1 MQYNTIQYNTILQW
15 PFSLDFFAIE
25 CTTQQLQNRFC
36 KPFMQLYVLYYT
48 ILYYTILYYTILTHA
63 LLQAHKQVEF
73 SGFEGKILGSMF
85 SKYTIPV
92 WYGIVWYSITCS
104 LMKIIRGMH
113 MLVLILFQAMSVD
126 NRRIAFNLVTLLL
139 AKYQP
144 GLQVSMCAL
153 IVFIL

>member
-1 MQYNTIQYNTILQW
+1 MTFLVGFLCDRMHDTATAKPILQTVY
-15 PFSLDFFAIE
+15 AIVR
-25 CTTQQLQNRFC
+25 T
-36 KPFMQLYVLYYT
+36 V
-48 ILYYTILYYTILTHA
+48 LYYTILTHA

-85 SKYTIPV
+85 SKYTIQV
-92 WYGIVWYSITCS
+92 WYGMVWYSITCS
-104 LMKIIRGMH
+104 LMKINRGMH